1 MIRGSRLRQIGWAA
15 LLAVC
20 IAGFAGL
27 TFRVNAV
34 KSEVR
39 LAEREII
46 ALRKEKMILETEF
59 QTRAN
64 QQQLADWNRIEF
76 GYQAPKADQYLEN
89 ERELA
94 DLGLPRGLNAP
105 NPIRVARAPTES
117 ESDNLPSLISP
128 LTGAAFGA
136 VTADEAGEGVL
147 GDDLQGDG
155 GVEPAEAPRQSLSDR
170 LALGSQL
177 GGSPL
182 GGQLGEVSE

>member
-1 MIRGSRLRQIGWAA
+1 MIRGSRLRQMGWAA

-20 IAGFAGL
+20 VSGFAGL

-76 GYQAPKADQYLEN
+76 GFQTPTADQYLEN

-105 NPIRVARAPTES
+105 NPIRVARAPTEG
-117 ESDNLPSLISP
+117 ENDNLPSLVSP
-128 LTGAAFGA
+128 LTGVAFEA
-136 VTADEAGEGVL
+136 VTADDAGEDAG
-147 GDDLQGDG
+147 GKAQDG
-155 GVEPAEAPRQSLSDR
+155 RDAKSAKTPRQSLSDR
-170 LALGSQL
+170 LALR
-177 GGSPL
+177 SPL
-182 GGQLGEVSE
+182 GGQLGEVTE

>member
-20 IAGFAGL
+20 ISGFAGL

-46 ALRKEKMILETEF
+46 ALQKEKMILETEF

-105 NPIRVARAPTES
+105 SPIRVARAPTEEEMDS
-117 ESDNLPSLISP
+117 LPSLISP
-128 LTGAAFGA
+128 LTGASFEEAA
-136 VTADEAGEGVL
+136 TEDE
-147 GDDLQGDG
+147 D
-155 GVEPAEAPRQSLSDR
+155 AEAQSEAPSDSAKPARQSLSDR
-170 LALGSQL
+170 LALGS
-177 GGSPL
+177 PL
-182 GGQLGEVSE
+182 GGQLGEVTE